1 MAFSFILHAYTV
13 INEFIE
19 SLRLEKTAQ
28 LTKSNL

>member
-1 MAFSFILHAYTV
+1 MAFSFILHAYTA